1 MQLSADQQVLLF
13 AGVGYLLALSIWVIS
28 LQARARTMLALL
40 SELVEPS
47 LWQALGAPRSIKA
60 IMRDPEKRWIRF
72 IRSGE
77 YHRQCDEAAIA
88 LIDDYRQRTKVM
100 LGVFAISGVLLMIR
114 FWPLLGPELY

>member
-40 SELVEPS
+40 SELIEPS
-47 LWQALGAPRSIKA
+47 LWQALGEPRSIKA

-77 YHRQCDEAAIA
+77 YRRQCDEAAIA

-100 LGVFAISGVLLMIR
+100 LGVFAVSGVLLMFR
-114 FWPLLGPELY
+114 FWPLVRPELF

>member
-28 LQARARTMLALL
+28 LQARARTMLASL
-40 SELVEPS
+40 SELIEPT
-47 LWQALGAPRSIKA
+47 LWQALGEPRGIKS

-77 YHRQCDEAAIA
+77 YRRQCDETAIA
-88 LIDDYRQRTKVM
+88 LIEDYRQRTRVM
-100 LGVFAISGVLLMIR
+100 LGVFAVSGVLLMFR
-114 FWPLLGPELY
+114 FWPLIRPELF